1 MAKVLGGR
9 GRGVQSCAGAVL
21 IAWFCALAAGGS
33 PTSARAATEATT
45 VTDTVPGCV
54 VPKQLGLV
62 MIVDDSG
69 SMYSTD
75 PTKLRA
81 EAASIAVDQVKTG
94 SVVSSSN
101 FDGSAK
107 TIFAPTIVTDAAR
120 AGLKTT
126 IRGSLGAGG
135 GTDYESAFL
144 EAQRQLGALP
154 TSVDR
159 RAVLFLSDGQPNS
172 AAYTADRPI
181 AAAGT
186 PIYTIGF
193 GSASMVELAG
203 ISARSGGQ
211 HFTAASAADLQ
222 HVVANIAAILGCN
235 AQNIVE
241 QVQLP
246 PGGTKTI
253 PFTVDTCERELRS
266 LAAWKSG
273 TIDVWLVRPDGS
285 RLDGSSIASWER
297 YVRESTYVSVNS
309 TQPQTGG
316 WTLNLASAQQNVS
329 DVNVT
334 VNVWGRRCSTPDP
347 GTQGAPRTCVA
358 VALSRGW
365 RSSVDFS
372 WQPVSPHPLLE
383 GYEVQTTHKGKT
395 QWKAHPLTTAPTI
408 RIAGHNPGS
417 SWTYRV
423 RSTYSDGAVSDWCT
437 VAVTIPIWS
446 LLQGSDR
453 RNRMKGSRGRDL
465 IDGRGGNDALDG
477 RGGTDLV
484 HGGRGNDVVVGGP
497 GNDRLTG
504 GAGRDT
510 VIGGAGADTID
521 VRDRRGGDVVRCG
534 PGRDTVFADRGDRL
548 ARDCERARRMRAP
561 KVAPPRGDEPGTAQV
576 ALAFSTSYG
585 GVGGAP
591 PVFGNGSVIT
601 PVTSGATSG
610 GGTVTIGG
618 VVVNPTTTNGGTG
631 TGSGTGAGSGSST
644 GTGTTGSNATTT
656 TTTTTTTPTPTP
668 TPTSGSG
675 SGSSGTSGTGTGGN
689 GTTGTGTTD
698 TATGIATTGTGTTAT
713 PPGPGTGGGRPTNP
727 GNGNGNGRP
736 AGGNGGG
743 SGNGNGRPTRT

>member
-1 MAKVLGGR
+1 MNESFGGTLVRKVPGGR
-9 GRGVQSCAGAVL
+9 GRGVQACSCAVL
-21 IAWFCALAAGGS
+21 IASFCALATS
-33 PTSARAATEATT
+33 PNLTSARAAADTTT

-54 VPKQLGLV
+54 VPTQLGLV
-62 MIVDDSG
+62 MIIDDSG

-75 PTKLRA
+75 PSELRA
-81 EAASIAVDQVKTG
+81 EAASIAVDQVKAG

-101 FDGSAK
+101 FDGSAR
-107 TIFAPTIVTDAAR
+107 TIFQPTTVTDTAR
-120 AGLKTT
+120 AGLKSA
-126 IRGSLGAGG
+126 IRGSLGSGG

-154 TSVDR
+154 KTVDR

-193 GSASMVELAG
+193 GTASMVELAG

-211 HFTAASAADLQ
+211 HFTAAGAADLQ
-222 HVVANIAAILGCN
+222 HVVGNIAAILGCN

-241 QVQLP
+241 QVQLQ
-246 PGGTKTI
+246 PGGTRSI
-253 PFTVDTCERELRS
+253 PFSVDTCERELRS
-266 LAAWKSG
+266 LAAWETG
-273 TIDVWLVRPDGS
+273 TIDVWLTRPDGS
-285 RLDGSSIASWER
+285 RLDASNIAGWER

-309 TQPQTGG
+309 TQPPTGA
-316 WTLNLASAQQNVS
+316 WTLNLASAQRNMS

-347 GTQGAPRTCVA
+347 GTQDAPRTCVA

-372 WQPVSPHPLLE
+372 WRPVSPHPLLE
-383 GYEVQTTHKGKT
+383 GYQVQTTPKGKPRWT
-395 QWKAHPLTTAPTI
+395 THPITSAPTI
-408 RIAGHNPGS
+408 RISGHNPGS

-423 RSTYSDGAVSDWCT
+423 RSMYSDGAVSDWCT

-465 IDGRGGNDALDG
+465 IDGRGGNDGLDG

-484 HGGRGNDVVVGGP
+484 HGGRGNDVVFGGP

-504 GAGRDT
+504 GAGRDI

-534 PGRDTVFADRGDRL
+534 GGRDTVFADRTDRL

-561 KVAPPRGDEPGTAQV
+561 KVTRSTRGDEPGTAQV

-585 GVGGAP
+585 GAGGAP
-591 PVFGNGSVIT
+591 PVFGNGTAIT

-618 VVVNPTTTNGGTG
+618 VVVNPTPTNGGTG
-631 TGSGTGAGSGSST
+631 TGTGTSGTTTTGTTTGTGSTSTTSTGDTGATTATTTETDTGT
-644 GTGTTGSNATTT
+644 TDTATDGTGTTTSATGATGTTT
-656 TTTTTTTPTPTP
+656 TTTTTAP
-668 TPTSGSG
+668 
-675 SGSSGTSGTGTGGN
+675 GN
-689 GTTGTGTTD
+689 
-698 TATGIATTGTGTTAT
+698 
-713 PPGPGTGGGRPTNP
+713 GGGRPTSP
-727 GNGNGNGRP
+727 GG
-736 AGGNGGG
+736 
-743 SGNGNGRPTRT
+743 GNGNGRPTGATGGGTKPGSGRPTRT